1 MNLVAVL
8 RSWVV
13 GFFRFWY
20 HFIIGDDWTIAAA
33 VALGLLLTAIL
44 NSQKLPAWWTV
55 PVVAIVAIAISLRR
69 ARRRT

>member
-1 MNLVAVL
+1 MRLMTTL

-33 VALGLLLTAIL
+33 VAAGLLVTAIL
-44 NSQKLPAWWTV
+44 NAQGVPAWWTM
-55 PVVAIVAIAISLRR
+55 PAVAILAIAFSLRR
-69 ARRRT
+69 TSPG

>member
-1 MNLVAVL
+1 MKPFAILKA
-8 RSWVV
+8 WVI

-20 HFIIGDDWTIAAA
+20 HFIIGDDWTLAAA
-33 VALGLLLTAIL
+33 VAIGLLLTAIL
-44 NSQKLPAWWTV
+44 NSQKLPAWWMM

>member
-1 MNLVAVL
+1 MKPLAIL
-8 RSWVV
+8 KAWVI

-20 HFIIGDDWTIAAA
+20 HFIIGDDWTLAAA
-33 VALGLLLTAIL
+33 VAVGLLLTAIL
-44 NSQKLPAWWTV
+44 NSQKLPAWWTM

>member
-1 MNLVAVL
+1 MKLLAIL

-13 GFFRFWY
+13 GFLRFWY
-20 HFIIGDDWTIAAA
+20 HFIVGDDWTLAAA
-33 VALGLLLTAIL
+33 VAVGLLLTAIL